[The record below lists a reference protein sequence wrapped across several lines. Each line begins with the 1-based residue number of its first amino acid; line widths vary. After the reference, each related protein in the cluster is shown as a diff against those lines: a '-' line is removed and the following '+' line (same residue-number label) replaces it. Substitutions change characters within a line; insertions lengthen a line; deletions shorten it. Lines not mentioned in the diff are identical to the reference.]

1 MSTATLEP
9 VARSL
14 VEAAWDE
21 ARALD
26 AAGNASAAIVVLRD
40 LSSRRPNC
48 ADLQLRLGQLLR
60 VQGDVEA
67 AAVCF
72 RRAHAC
78 DPQRVEPLLGL
89 GAMLVCAGDGGQAE
103 PVLRRCCAL
112 APTDTQAHHAWG
124 LSLMLL
130 GRHSEAFDVLVHAHA
145 QDPAHALC
153 GVHLAETAHA
163 LGRGC
168 EMLGVFEAENA
179 RMPDIAGV
187 LTARAAMLVYLGR
200 RDEAVDVLEAATIL
214 EPSHRVAA
222 AMFAD
227 MLARTT
233 RQEDAER
240 ALRHALALDSGNQD
254 ASMALSVVLMRL
266 HRHADAVDVLQDLL
280 RRTTHR
286 TGPLCNLATALVAL
300 GQQDDAVAL
309 AHEAMALSPGHAAP
323 LRALCNALP
332 YAEGV
337 RGADLLAAA
346 KACGDRQP
354 RAALPRCRTSP
365 EPSRRLRIGLLSGSL
380 RAHPVGWLTVAAFE
394 ALDPAGFEII
404 CLSQTK
410 PADAI
415 GKRFSAIA
423 ASWED
428 TASLDDL
435 QLAQFARKKEIDIVI
450 DLGGYGDM
458 GRMTALAY
466 RLAPVQIKWVGMQNH
481 SSGLAEMDWFV
492 TDRWETPARFAG
504 LYSERLLTMP
514 DGYVCYAPP
523 PYAPRPSSLPALERG
538 HITFGCF
545 NNLAKITPTVI
556 DVWSQI
562 LRSVPDAQLLL
573 KAHQFNNA
581 HTRATLTRGFSVHGI
596 GAERLELRGSS
607 GHPELLRQ
615 YHDVDIVL
623 DPFPYSGGLTTC
635 EALWMGVPTLTM
647 PGETFSSRH
656 SASHL
661 SNVGLADWVV
671 EDIAQYIGQAVARA
685 SDLQGL
691 AALRAGLRDVVAASP
706 LCDAPR
712 FGDALGSA
720 LRRIWHDW
728 CGSKASAA
736 MFTID

>member
-1 MSTATLEP
+1 MSIATSGP
-9 VARSL
+9 VARSS
-14 VEAAWDE
+14 VEAGWNE
-21 ARALD
+21 ALALD

-40 LSSRRPNC
+40 FASRCPNC
-48 ADLQLRLGQLLR
+48 ADLHLRLGQLLR
-60 VQGDVEA
+60 AQGEVEA
-67 AAVCF
+67 AVVCF
-72 RRAHAC
+72 RRAHEC
-78 DPQRVEPLLGL
+78 DPRRVEPLLGL
-89 GAMLVCAGDGGQAE
+89 GAMLVGAGDSAQAE
-103 PVLRRCCAL
+103 PALRRCCAL
-112 APTDTQAHHAWG
+112 APSDSRAHHAWG

-130 GRHSEAFDVLVHAHA
+130 GRHGEAFEVLLRAHA

-153 GVHLAETAHA
+153 GVHLADTAHA
-163 LGRGC
+163 LGCGR
-168 EMLGVFEAENA
+168 EMLAEFEAESA
-179 RMPDIAGV
+179 RTPHIAGV
-187 LTARAAMLVYLGR
+187 LTARASMLVHLGR
-200 RDEAVDVLEAATIL
+200 RDEAVDLLEAATIL
-214 EPSHRVAA
+214 EPQQRVAA

-227 MLARTT
+227 MLARTI

-240 ALRHALALDSGNQD
+240 ALRHALALDPGNQD
-254 ASMALSVVLMRL
+254 AIMALSVVLMRL
-266 HRHADAVDVLQDLL
+266 HRHADAIAVLQDLL
-280 RRTTHR
+280 RKTMYR

-300 GQQDDAVAL
+300 GQQDEAVAR
-309 AHEAMALSPGHAAP
+309 AREAMALSPGHAAP

-365 EPSRRLRIGLLSGSL
+365 DHPRRLRVGLLSGSL

-394 ALDPAGFEII
+394 ALDPAGFEIV
-404 CLSQTK
+404 CLSQNK
-410 PADAI
+410 PSDAI
-415 GKRFSAIA
+415 GRRFAAIA

-428 TASLDDL
+428 TSSLDDL
-435 QLAQFARKKEIDIVI
+435 QLAQFAREKEIDIVI

-466 RLAPVQIKWVGMQNH
+466 RLAPVQVKWVGMQNH

-492 TDRWETPARFAG
+492 TDRWETPARLAT

-523 PYAPRPSSLPALERG
+523 SYAPVPNSLPALERG
-538 HITFGCF
+538 HVTFGCF
-545 NNLAKITPTVI
+545 NNLAKITPSVI
-556 DVWSQI
+556 AVWSTI
-562 LRSVPDAQLLL
+562 LRSVPDGQLLL

-581 HTRATLTRGFSVHGI
+581 DTRATLTRRFAVHGI
-596 GAERLELRGSS
+596 AAERLELRGSS
-607 GHPELLRQ
+607 GHQELLRQ
-615 YHDVDIVL
+615 YHDVDFVL

-647 PGETFSSRH
+647 PGETFASRH

-671 EDIAQYIGQAVARA
+671 EDIDQYITQAVTRTI
-685 SDLQGL
+685 DLQSL
-691 AALRAGLRDVVAASP
+691 ASLRAGLRGVVAASP

-712 FGDALGSA
+712 FGEALGTA
-720 LRRIWHDW
+720 LRGIWQDW
-728 CGSKASAA
+728 CGSETSAA